1 MTAPTQTDPEAL
13 IVISIDEAEQIIEA
27 SRAAGTAAEVID
39 ALSMLVDRA
48 ARYAERVNAL
58 D

>member
-1 MTAPTQTDPEAL
+1 MTAPTQTNPETL
-13 IVISIDEAEQIIEA
+13 IVSSIGEAEQIIEA

-48 ARYAERVNAL
+48 ARYAEPVDAL